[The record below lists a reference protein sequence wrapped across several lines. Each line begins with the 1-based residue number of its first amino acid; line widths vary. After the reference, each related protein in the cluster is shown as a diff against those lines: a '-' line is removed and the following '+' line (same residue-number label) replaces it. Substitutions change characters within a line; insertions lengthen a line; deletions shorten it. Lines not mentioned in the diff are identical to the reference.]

1 MALAMAIMK
10 IVLALITVFGNIFDH
25 HIWSLYGQVFKAV
38 VNICWKNNFLFHFQS
53 SLQGP
58 NFLHISVG
66 FHLKDFCQF
75 FGLQSKPIT
84 RFFLWAWHNF
94 WQHNCFSLF
103 ITFCWLILFY
113 VSVFDWKDFWLI
125 LWPSFKILRSTLP
138 HFFAVLSLETR
149 IETKWH
155 KFHI

>member
-53 SLQGP
+53 SLQGQGP

-75 FGLQSKPIT
+75 FACNLNLSPDFFSELDTIFGNTAVFFTFYHFLLADTFLCVRIWLEGLLVDSS
-84 RFFLWAWHNF
+84 A
-94 WQHNCFSLF
+94 F
-103 ITFCWLILFY
+103 I
-113 VSVFDWKDFWLI
+113 
-125 LWPSFKILRSTLP
+125 
-138 HFFAVLSLETR
+138 
-149 IETKWH
+149 
-155 KFHI
+155 

>member
-10 IVLALITVFGNIFDH
+10 IVLALITVFWNIFDH

-103 ITFCWLILFY
+103 ITFCWLILFTCPY
-113 VSVFDWKDFWLI
+113 LTGRTFGWFFGLHLRFWEALCHT
-125 LWPSFKILRSTLP
+125 FLP
-138 HFFAVLSLETR
+138 FWA
-149 IETKWH
+149 
-155 KFHI
+155 